1 MRKNLSKKTLSAFLA
16 IVMTLATMAGMF
28 TFSAGAAATAP
39 TTLPDGNGVITD
51 SIVVDSSEK
60 AASVTINGTA
70 GKPNNAK
77 VEYKTF
83 TDEINNNW
91 YKAAGVLF
99 YLDASQATFTSQCYL
114 RFTIETAKG
123 NYYTD
128 KDTIDDGKKVGI
140 FSTDAKLSTY
150 DKNISHGTTYCYL
163 MADNASAW
171 TTKSCTGNNLALGK
185 AFSGYVYV
193 PLKDLLYYGYGG
205 AGVTN
210 YQEGVCSFA
219 DGVEILEKIEGQ
231 LDLTRILIYHSNYGV
246 SGTNDES
253 CTSVSNFQFV
263 YDDNFI
269 DEASVTLTDDL
280 SYNIYA
286 NVPAACTDAK
296 VTFAMNG
303 NNTEVVGVK
312 QDDGRYKYTLDGIL
326 PQFTG
331 DDITATFSAKV
342 GEKNVTDTY
351 TTTLRDY
358 CDAVL
363 ANTNTTENT
372 AILVKSLLHYGAEVQ
387 KYAGYNTSELCNDG
401 IDAVENVTIT
411 PNAHKNND
419 EAVWLALGARLNG
432 TITLKVKLA
441 MPEGATKVTYTI
453 GENATAEA
461 TVVDGYALIPIMAYQ
476 FAEDITVQC
485 VNAEGTAV
493 GGTLVVSFNAYLSMI
508 DAENAT
514 DLAKAM
520 INYGRAAELV
530 KKN

>member
-28 TFSAGAAATAP
+28 TFSAGAETTAP

-60 AASVTINGTA
+60 AASVTVHATA
-70 GKPNNAK
+70 GNANNAK
-77 VEYKTF
+77 IEYKTF
-83 TDEINNNW
+83 TDEMDENW
-91 YKAAGVLF
+91 YNAAGILF
-99 YLDASQATFTSQCYL
+99 YLDASEQTFTGSLYFRLTLEVGSGTYYTAADTISAAKKAASFQTHRSIYSNNLGSAYL
-114 RFTIETAKG
+114 YTMADGESIWTEKTCAGQNFTFAKG
-123 NYYTD
+123 
-128 KDTIDDGKKVGI
+128 
-140 FSTDAKLSTY
+140 
-150 DKNISHGTTYCYL
+150 
-163 MADNASAW
+163 
-171 TTKSCTGNNLALGK
+171 
-185 AFSGYVYV
+185 FSGYVYL
-193 PLKDLLYYGYGG
+193 PFEYLNYYGYNA

-210 YQEGVCSFA
+210 HKAGACSFA
-219 DGVEILEKIEGQ
+219 DGIEILAKTEGQ
-231 LDLTRILIYHSNYGV
+231 LDLKRILLYHANYGK

-326 PQFTG
+326 PQFMG

-363 ANTNTTENT
+363 ANANTTENT
-372 AILVKSLLHYGAEVQ
+372 ATLVKSLLHYGAEVQ
-387 KYAGYNTSELCNDG
+387 KYAGYNTSMLCNDG

-453 GENATAEA
+453 GENAAAEA

-485 VNAEGTAV
+485 VDAEGTAV

-520 INYGRAAELV
+520 INYGRAAEIV

>member
-28 TFSAGAAATAP
+28 TFSAGADLANYFPDTLADETIIYSRQVSDGTLTNAGANIAAWSADLENSTYSIFDNSNTVNISDYCGIMVKIDASAL
-39 TTLPDGNGVITD
+39 TGSYAYFQLTVKFDNGDEIFVKCNNRDFPFIDTD
-51 SIVVDSSEK
+51 
-60 AASVTINGTA
+60 
-70 GKPNNAK
+70 GKPEVPAWRTMKASANQWQVSYGNAGYGYIPFDLDEFANYKNCEIADIKVHNNGNRTGVVISDLRLVYTA
-77 VEYKTF
+77 
-83 TDEINNNW
+83 DQIINN
-91 YKAAGVLF
+91 
-99 YLDASQATFTSQCYL
+99 
-114 RFTIETAKG
+114 
-123 NYYTD
+123 
-128 KDTIDDGKKVGI
+128 
-140 FSTDAKLSTY
+140 
-150 DKNISHGTTYCYL
+150 
-163 MADNASAW
+163 
-171 TTKSCTGNNLALGK
+171 
-185 AFSGYVYV
+185 
-193 PLKDLLYYGYGG
+193 
-205 AGVTN
+205 
-210 YQEGVCSFA
+210 
-219 DGVEILEKIEGQ
+219 
-231 LDLTRILIYHSNYGV
+231 
-246 SGTNDES
+246 
-253 CTSVSNFQFV
+253 
-263 YDDNFI
+263 
-269 DEASVTLTDDL
+269 ASVTLTDDL

-312 QDDGRYKYTLDGIL
+312 QDDDRYKYTLDGIL
-326 PQFTG
+326 PQFMG

-363 ANTNTTENT
+363 ANANTTENT
-372 AILVKSLLHYGAEVQ
+372 ATLVKSLLHYGAEVQ
-387 KYAGYNTSELCNDG
+387 KYAGYNTSKLCNDG

-453 GENATAEA
+453 GENAAAEA

-485 VNAEGTAV
+485 VDAEGTAV

-520 INYGRAAELV
+520 INYGRAAEIV